1 MTQSKGEIIE
11 KHKIH
16 IVRSHRSL
24 KNHHQ
29 NFYFVTL
36 YDRYNLINY

>member
-16 IVRSHRSL
+16 IVRSHHLL
-24 KNHHQ
+24 KNHH
-29 NFYFVTL
+29 
-36 YDRYNLINY
+36 